1 MLEDKLIKQV
11 IANERTPL
19 GDRGRVGVGEVST
32 KALAFL
38 VIQPI
43 FIECL
48 LVRDTAQG

>member
-19 GDRGRVGVGEVST
+19 GDRGRLRGEVST